1 MRAQRVDGKA
11 LARQRRE
18 KASQRVERLRARGIV
33 PRLAVALPTED
44 EASKAYLRAKERI
57 AAKLG
62 IELESV
68 VLRHPSTEELVS
80 LISSWSADDAV
91 SGIMVEAPIP
101 PEIDI
106 EAVRRAL
113 PARKDVDGAGTES
126 LARLLTGAPLY
137 PAATAAAALALAE
150 TVDRISGKHAVVI
163 GRSLVV
169 GRPLAL
175 LLLARDATVTVC
187 HSKTR
192 DLAAIA
198 READLL
204 FVAIGR
210 PEYITAE
217 FVKLGATVIDI
228 GTNVLPDGRL
238 VGDVDADS
246 VGNIASALSPVPG
259 GVGPVT
265 TTVLLEHVIAA
276 AEAAAGLE
284 GEP

>member
-1 MRAQRVDGKA
+1 MH
-11 LARQRRE
+11 LRE
-18 KASQRVERLRARGIV
+18 WGVV
-33 PRLAVALPTED
+33 PRLAVALPSRD
-44 EASKAYLRAKERI
+44 EASRTYLRAKERV

-62 IELESV
+62 VDIESV
-68 VLRHPSTEELVS
+68 TLQHPSTKELVS
-80 LISSWSADDAV
+80 LISAWVDDETV
-91 SGIMVEAPIP
+91 SGIMVETPIP
-101 PEIDI
+101 PEIDM
-106 EAVRRAL
+106 EAVRRVL

-126 LARLLTGAPLY
+126 FAQLLAGTPVY

-175 LLLARDATVTVC
+175 LLLARDATVTIC

-198 READLL
+198 RDADIL
-204 FVAIGR
+204 FVAMGR
-210 PEYITAE
+210 PTYVTGE
-217 FVKLGATVIDI
+217 FVKPGATVIDI
-228 GTNVLPDGRL
+228 GTNIVADGTL
-238 VGDVDADS
+238 VGDVDAAS
-246 VGNIASALSPVPG
+246 VEPIASALSPVPG

-276 AEAAAGLE
+276 AEAAANLE
-284 GEP
+284 GAQ